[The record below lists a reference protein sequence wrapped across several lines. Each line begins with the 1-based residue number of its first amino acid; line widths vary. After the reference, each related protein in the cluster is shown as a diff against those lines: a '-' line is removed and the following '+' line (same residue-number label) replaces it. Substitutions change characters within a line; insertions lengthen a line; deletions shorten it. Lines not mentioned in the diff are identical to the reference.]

1 MTENGW
7 NFWLEDKLALLNEF
21 IEQLTNDIRSRR
33 NLNKMFLKE
42 LNKEIRTIQDGIE
55 ELKHWTLGN
64 SQVIETRRLALE
76 TELLRLSE
84 LKRTWLAGAWKDIQF
99 LKRQLRHF
107 QSEQRSLTRLQRA
120 YSNGSPGN
128 NGPN

>member
-21 IEQLTNDIRSRR
+21 IDQITNDIRSRR

-42 LNKEIRTIQDGIE
+42 LNREVRTIQDGIE

-64 SQVIETRRLALE
+64 SPVIETRRLAFE
-76 TELLRLSE
+76 TELLRLTQ

-107 QSEQRSLTRLQRA
+107 ESEQRSLTRLQRA
-120 YSNGSPGN
+120 YSNGSPGD